1 MAFISFMLVLG
12 GFDFQEFTFKAIR
25 TAIKPANVAP
35 AITMLGIIPAT
46 GALVL
51 KYQDELRK
59 HADEE
64 RKNRDEW
71 RSEFAAALERIISG
85 GSAMSRIAGVHTLVD
100 TSDKHPDYQDETVQ
114 ILCEYLR
121 SDHSEDDPVIES
133 AVLESLQNHYVK
145 DALSSWSGHRLD
157 LHGATIRNPFIFD
170 DCRFDETVNLDGAT
184 FEQSFHLTN
193 CSFERL
199 TTMDT
204 AFYQNPLIKESAI
217 NESWDVRL
225 PKSLATDLI
234 MIDTRI
240 NQILILGISHSLL
253 FLNCIIGSIKSGSG
267 AIGAIRADGGFIGWI
282 ETRGGGTIDSIEI
295 NNGSIGSIETD
306 DRIGSIK
313 VDNGSIT
320 LVKVGSHGTLELID
334 FQGTGKVSSIRVC
347 GTIEAL
353 MMCGG
358 LVDELKMTGGVIY
371 AFYASANSEIE
382 KLSLLSGRIVLLIK
396 PSNFKLDTQSQ
407 SRVMKTISLAK
418 AITA

>member
-267 AIGAIRADGGFIGWI
+267 AIGWI